1 MHKRFAFM
9 RNFDSAIEL
18 LLKAGTH
25 LDEISAQRKLWKIT
39 QDIRS
44 YEYEQIEKSDREKDF
59 SRIRDLRESK
69 RQRRKRR
76 KRSPGGS

>member
-18 LLKAGTH
+18 LLKAGAH
-25 LDEISAQRKLWKIT
+25 LDEISAQRTLWTIT

-44 YEYEQIEKSDREKDF
+44 YEYDQIEKSDREKDF

>member
-18 LLKAGTH
+18 LLRAGAH
-25 LDEISAQRKLWKIT
+25 LDEISAKRKLWKLT

-44 YEYEQIEKSDREKDF
+44 YEHEQLEKSDQEKDF
-59 SRIRDLRESK
+59 SRIRNLRESK
-69 RQRRKRR
+69 RQRKKRR
-76 KRSPGGS
+76 KRTLEGS

>member
-1 MHKRFAFM
+1 M

-18 LLKAGTH
+18 LLKAGAH
-25 LDEISAQRKLWKIT
+25 LDEISAQRKLWTIT

-44 YEYEQIEKSDREKDF
+44 YEYDQIEKSDREKDF

>member
-25 LDEISAQRKLWKIT
+25 LDEISAQRKLWNLT
-39 QDIRS
+39 RDIRS

>member
-18 LLKAGTH
+18 LLKAGAH
-25 LDEISAQRKLWKIT
+25 LDEISAQRKLWTIT

-44 YEYEQIEKSDREKDF
+44 YEYDQIEKSDREKDF